1 MGALSTQMA
10 TSDEPPALESLSKKM
25 VAQGQQCGSSAP
37 IRRRRSLPD
46 AGDGGGASQRTALTA
61 IKEAMIAEQE
71 ATIAQKDTEMV
82 KLRAEKEELVAKL
95 REKDNGMVKLRAEK
109 HTEIKQIKEHFTD
122 QLREARQQSRANV
135 SKLRRDWEEMTQ
147 VLIVKAISAKD
158 AEIAKCA
165 DIAGLMEG
173 ERRQE
178 RLRLDVKLDA
188 LLEKMDAI
196 TPNVDAPVPRAKED
210 EQGTRRARLGAVSPK
225 RVLLN
230 PPLPQRSPTKRRR
243 GSPVV
248 KSKTPTKGGN
258 AVQVPCPQ
266 CVVGS
271 GKILGHLGRHRLK
284 VSTPKSRVVSVGQRP
299 CLQCAEGSGKM
310 LGHRGRHKMVCS

>member
-1 MGALSTQMA
+1 MFVDVGN
-10 TSDEPPALESLSKKM
+10 
-25 VAQGQQCGSSAP
+25 
-37 IRRRRSLPD
+37 
-46 AGDGGGASQRTALTA
+46 GGGDRCDTADA
-61 IKEAMIAEQE
+61 PESG
-71 ATIAQKDTEMV
+71 
-82 KLRAEKEELVAKL
+82 RSHEL
-95 REKDNGMVKLRAEK
+95 
-109 HTEIKQIKEHFTD
+109 
-122 QLREARQQSRANV
+122 
-135 SKLRRDWEEMTQ
+135 
-147 VLIVKAISAKD
+147 
-158 AEIAKCA
+158 
-165 DIAGLMEG
+165 
-173 ERRQE
+173 
-178 RLRLDVKLDA
+178 KLDA